1 MIAKAFGTAF
11 GLTFVAEFGDK
22 TQIAILT
29 LSARYGWL
37 PVFLGACLAFA
48 VLNAIAVTLG
58 AVFARYIPA
67 DVIRY
72 CAAAL
77 FIVFGLLSFKPE
89 KEEEEEGVGERGM
102 HGPFLTSLLVLMLLE
117 IGDKTELALIAL
129 TSRFKAPFYIFLGG
143 TLALAVTS
151 LIGAIAGKWLAR
163 VVPFKWIRW
172 ISGLV
177 FIVMGVLIAVGLL

>member
-29 LSARYGWL
+29 LAARYGWL
-37 PVFLGACLAFA
+37 PVFLGACLAFT
-48 VLNAIAVTLG
+48 VLNAVAVTVG

-77 FIVFGLLSFKPE
+77 FIIFGLLSFRPE
-89 KEEEEEGVGERGM
+89 KEETEGDEKRGA
-102 HGPFLTSLLVLMLLE
+102 HGPFLTSLLAVMLLE

-129 TSRFKAPFYIFLGG
+129 TSRFDAPFAIFLGG
-143 TLALAVTS
+143 TLALVATS

-163 VVPFKWIRW
+163 VVPFRWIRW
-172 ISGLV
+172 ISGVV
-177 FIVMGVLIAVGLL
+177 FIALGILIAVGIL